1 MLILYKNS
9 LAIGKVWHK
18 RYFPKIHDFSYKL
31 NMWLIDLDHTDNVNK
46 NLNLFYKFR
55 DRDYLANL
63 QELKLKNRVLSKF
76 YECGINLDNDS
87 KIFLLGQVS
96 NLGTYFSP
104 LNLFLIY
111 NAENKLIYILAE
123 VSNTPWNERHYYI
136 LNQAD
141 KIITHDKQFHVS
153 PFFSMN
159 QIYTWGFKILTNSI
173 YFKIDIIEK
182 DKKVFTASFNSSLIT
197 LENAKQRRVFLKNP
211 FNGLKI
217 IIGIY
222 FEALRLFIKKL
233 KFYKHPIC

>member
-18 RYFPKIHDFSYKL
+18 RYFPKTHEFSYKL
-31 NMWLIDLDHTDNVNK
+31 NMWLIDLDNTKNVNK

-55 DRDYLANL
+55 DRDYLDNL
-63 QELKLKNRVLSKF
+63 PDLKLKNRVLAKF
-76 YECGINLDNDS
+76 YECGINLDKDT

-96 NLGTYFSP
+96 NFGTYFSP

-111 NAENKLIYILAE
+111 NSDNYLIYILAE

-136 LNQAD
+136 LNQDD
-141 KIITHDKQFHVS
+141 KIITHEKQFHVS

-159 QIYTWGFKILTNSI
+159 QSYTWDFTILANNI
-173 YFKIDIIEK
+173 YFKIDIIEQNQ
-182 DKKVFTASFNSSLIT
+182 KVFTASFNSSLIT
-197 LENAKQRRVFLKNP
+197 LENAAQGRVFFKTP

-222 FEALRLFIKKL
+222 FEALRLVVKKL
-233 KFYKHPIC
+233 KFYKHPVS

>member
-18 RYFPKIHDFSYKL
+18 RYFPKTHEFRYKL
-31 NMWLIDLDHTDNVNK
+31 NMWLIDLDDSDNVNK

-63 QELKLKNRVLSKF
+63 QDLKLKNRVVAKF
-76 YECGINLDNDS
+76 YECGITLDKDS

-111 NAENKLIYILAE
+111 KPENELIYILAE

-136 LNQAD
+136 LNLAD
-141 KIITHDKQFHVS
+141 KIITHEKQFHVS

-159 QIYTWGFKILTNSI
+159 QSYTWDFKILTNSI

-182 DKKVFTASFNSSLIT
+182 DKKVFAASFNSSLIT
-197 LENAKQRRVFLKNP
+197 LENAAQSQVFFKSP

-217 IIGIY
+217 IVGIY
-222 FEALRLFIKKL
+222 FEALRLVIKKL
-233 KFYKHPIC
+233 KFYKHPVS